1 MLSIKELGVQYNALQ
16 MEMGASE
23 SPNWLENID
32 LLFSEKFT
40 KRVNGKF
47 LVTTRSEL
55 ENQIIKCRED
65 IGSWKI
71 QEKEIIPS
79 KDNQTCT
86 IQYVISTEKA
96 GDFEVI
102 ALLKSSNAKQIDSI
116 DEIYYQVI

>member
-23 SPNWLENID
+23 NQSWLENIN

-40 KRVNGKF
+40 KRVNGEL
-47 LVTTRSEL
+47 LVATRSEL

-79 KDNQTCT
+79 KDNQVCT
-86 IQYVISTEKA
+86 IQYIISTEKA

-102 ALLKSSNAKQIDSI
+102 AILKSSNAKQIDSI
-116 DEIYYQVI
+116 NEIYYQII

>member
-1 MLSIKELGVQYNALQ
+1 MLSIKELGAQYNALQ

-23 SPNWLENID
+23 NQSWLENIN

-40 KRVNGKF
+40 KRVNGEL
-47 LVTTRSEL
+47 LVATRSEL

-79 KDNQTCT
+79 KDNQVCT
-86 IQYVISTEKA
+86 IQYIISTEKA

-102 ALLKSSNAKQIDSI
+102 AILKSSNAKQIDSI
-116 DEIYYQVI
+116 NEIYYQII